1 MTSVKIGR
9 QQWATEDLRVTH
21 FRNGDPIPLAITD
34 DHWHYMDGPL
44 MCITVNGEHLYNWH
58 AVNDKR
64 GLAPKGFCVPSD
76 DQWTELVDFYGGPE
90 RAGLRLRAIS
100 WGGHESTVFD
110 ALPTGGRSQEDG
122 TFRNVGWVAYCAK
135 DDGRPGHTVHQD
147 VVAGSQGDD
156 AADGTLGRPPPQVA
170 LGLECLGEVKRAER
184 LAYHLGDGCRVDRAH
199 LLRPITTAFRIRF
212 RMSITVSS
220 FVEFVSAVMVPIAP
234 TTARAISAQ
243 CIVKKS
249 HMISI

>member
-58 AVNDKR
+58 AVNDER
-64 GLAPKGFCVPSD
+64 GLAPKGFRVPSD

-90 RAGLRLRAIS
+90 RAGLRLRSIA

-110 ALPTGGRSQEDG
+110 AMPTGGRSQEDG
-122 TFRNVGWVAYCAK
+122 TFRNVGWVAYWWTSTQEGK
-135 DDGRPGHTVHQD
+135 
-147 VVAGSQGDD
+147 
-156 AADGTLGRPPPQVA
+156 AAWLRN
-170 LGLECLGEVKRAER
+170 
-184 LAYHLGDGCRVDRAH
+184 LASGYANVN
-199 LLRPITTAFRIRF
+199 
-212 RMSITVSS
+212 
-220 FVEFVSAVMVPIAP
+220 
-234 TTARAISAQ
+234 RAISSKRSGCAVR
-243 CIVKKS
+243 CIKNKS
-249 HMISI
+249 QRNPRQLVTIPQKETHFPL